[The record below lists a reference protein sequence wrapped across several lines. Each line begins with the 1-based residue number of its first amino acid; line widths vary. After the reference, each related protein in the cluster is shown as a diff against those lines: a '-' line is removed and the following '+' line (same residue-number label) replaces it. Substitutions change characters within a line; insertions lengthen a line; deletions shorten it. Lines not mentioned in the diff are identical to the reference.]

1 MSLNTQCGFIAI
13 VGRPNVGKSTLLNKI
28 LQQKIS
34 ITARKPQTTRHTIVG
49 IKTTNHIQMVF
60 IDTPGLHRKATR
72 ALNRYMNRT
81 ASAILKDVAVIVWV
95 VDALKWT
102 HDDEL
107 VLEKLQHVSAPVILV
122 VNKIDLLAHKNDLL
136 PTMQKLSEKR
146 NFAEIIPISAKNNS
160 QIDKL
165 EEIISKYLPE
175 SEFYYD
181 EDQITNRN
189 ERFLASEF
197 IREKL
202 FRLLGQELP
211 YAISVM
217 IDKYQLKAKILHIDA
232 IIWVERAGQKSIVI
246 GKDGDLLKKV
256 GTAARRDIEEMSGHK
271 VFLRLW
277 VKVKENW
284 ADDESYIEM
293 LGK

>member
-1 MSLNTQCGFIAI
+1 MTTNTRCGYIAI

-34 ITARKPQTTRHTIVG
+34 ITARRPQTTRHTIVG
-49 IKTTNHIQMVF
+49 IKTINQIQMVF
-60 IDTPGLHRKATR
+60 IDTPGLHRNAKR
-72 ALNRYMNRT
+72 ALNRYMNRSAT
-81 ASAILKDVAVIVWV
+81 AVLHDVAVIVWV
-95 VDALKWT
+95 IDALSWT

-107 VLEKLQHVSAPVILV
+107 VMEKLQNVTAPVLLV
-122 VNKIDLLAHKNDLL
+122 VNKIDRLKHKNDLL
-136 PTMQKLSEKR
+136 PLLQKLNEKR
-146 NFAEIIPISAKNNS
+146 NFAELIPLSAKNGS
-160 QIDKL
+160 QVEKL
-165 EEIISKYLPE
+165 ENVINKYLPV

-211 YAISVM
+211 YAIAVM
-217 IDKYQLKAKILHIDA
+217 IDQYQIKKNVLHVDA
-232 IIWVERAGQKSIVI
+232 IIWVERTGQKSIVI
-246 GKDGDLLKKV
+246 GKNGELLKKV
-256 GTAARRDIEEMSGHK
+256 GTTARRDIEEMSGHK

-293 LGK
+293 S